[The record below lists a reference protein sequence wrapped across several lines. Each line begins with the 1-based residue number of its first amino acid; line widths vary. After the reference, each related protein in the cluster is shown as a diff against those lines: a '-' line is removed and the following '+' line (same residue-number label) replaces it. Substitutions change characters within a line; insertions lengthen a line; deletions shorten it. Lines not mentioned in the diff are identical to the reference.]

1 MSVYEIHAV
10 TFKDST
16 IPVDMRVSGH
26 LGFHHSMR
34 SPEAGSRETE
44 FRPTGEDWT
53 VTHIPTGKAVATFD
67 LRRHAMSLV
76 QETGEDSRW
85 KKPFDFPGFIHLIK
99 DRISDL
105 QTGRV
110 V

>member
-1 MSVYEIHAV
+1 MSVYEIHSVALK
-10 TFKDST
+10 TGT
-16 IPVDMRVSGH
+16 QPVDMRIHGH

-34 SPEAGSRETE
+34 PPEAGTRETE
-44 FRPTGEDWT
+44 FKATGEDWT

-67 LRRHAMSLV
+67 LRRHAMTLV
-76 QETGEDSRW
+76 QETGEDTRW
-85 KKPFDFPGFIHLIK
+85 DDPFAFPEFIPLIK
-99 DRISDL
+99 NRISDL